1 MWKKQGDLSDL
12 GILQVLAM
20 PISFKRVAFVASCE
34 GDFAKE
40 SLFLLLAIK

>member
-20 PISFKRVAFVASCE
+20 PISLSAWHLLQVV
-34 GDFAKE
+34 KE
-40 SLFLLLAIK
+40 ILQRKACSYYWL